1 MAHLLSHENP
11 QSSQFHKI
19 LGKIKQEVDGL
30 KSKISQLEQEKK
42 QLHAELRRLQEK
54 ESDPFSSMENT
65 ERMVLK
71 QQIQGLITRIDEHLT
86 TEQ

>member
-19 LGKIKQEVDGL
+19 LGEIKQEVDGL
-30 KSKISQLEQEKK
+30 KSKITRLEQEKK

-71 QQIQGLITRIDEHLT
+71 QQIQGLITRIDDHLNT
-86 TEQ
+86 RQ